1 MAEDRV
7 TVLNPRTGAWLLAH
21 PGWKPAVNF
30 AGARGDDAAT
40 EVDGA
45 SAARARALDEQA
57 RREAG
62 LLLGVWSDPDGS
74 ARGGASTV
82 STSLSSEQSARRE
95 QLIREAEERANR
107 LWEKSVVCAGRGE
120 GGARLAGAAD
130 AAIARMVREEIEQ
143 LEARL
148 LEAQASSLKE
158 ALAAA
163 EARAQQRCADVAAE
177 LSSAMF
183 ASLWSHVAEGASE
196 AIKESAAKTSQ
207 ALREAEVTL
216 RAKCLARLG
225 ASSADLAVKS
235 QEGHHADAPS
245 LENDLDDL
253 ETRLQQMD
261 LLKLTKSQASASTG
275 IVEAGKRSAESGD
288 ELGADAWVE
297 AA

>member
-1 MAEDRV
+1 MDV
-7 TVLNPRTGAWLLAH
+7 PLSG
-21 PGWKPAVNF
+21 
-30 AGARGDDAAT
+30 
-40 EVDGA
+40 
-45 SAARARALDEQA
+45 
-57 RREAG
+57 
-62 LLLGVWSDPDGS
+62 GS
-74 ARGGASTV
+74 SR
-82 STSLSSEQSARRE
+82 
-95 QLIREAEERANR
+95 
-107 LWEKSVVCAGRGE
+107 W
-120 GGARLAGAAD
+120 
-130 AAIARMVREEIEQ
+130 
-143 LEARL
+143 
-148 LEAQASSLKE
+148 
-158 ALAAA
+158 
-163 EARAQQRCADVAAE
+163 VA
-177 LSSAMF
+177 
-183 ASLWSHVAEGASE
+183 GASE